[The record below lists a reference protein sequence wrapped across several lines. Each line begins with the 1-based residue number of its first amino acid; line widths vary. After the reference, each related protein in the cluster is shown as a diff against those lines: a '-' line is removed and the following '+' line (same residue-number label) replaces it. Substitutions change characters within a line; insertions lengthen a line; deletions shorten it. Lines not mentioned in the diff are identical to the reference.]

1 MGCKNSERD
10 FFSNFCWW
18 DFELIFCKQD
28 KLFWPR
34 KCLLFLSSL
43 GNGPVDFFFW
53 NYNSENSINRT
64 TLACLGLAHENND
77 ALSEIILSHD
87 DVCAPYT
94 HPTPWLQNW
103 PISHQHR
110 SDNFDL
116 HKSFALKSTW
126 LFFKLQSLFVL
137 KLLYLLLSALFLC
150 LWINCSIL

>member
-1 MGCKNSERD
+1 MKTYENYIILWKVS
-10 FFSNFCWW
+10 F
-18 DFELIFCKQD
+18 
-28 KLFWPR
+28 
-34 KCLLFLSSL
+34 FLSSL
-43 GNGPVDFFFW
+43 GSSPVYFFLKLQLQ
-53 NYNSENSINRT
+53 SINRT
-64 TLACLGLAHENND
+64 KLVCLGLVHENDD
-77 ALSEIILSHD
+77 ALSEIILSNG

-116 HKSFALKSTW
+116 HKSFALKCTW

>member
-1 MGCKNSERD
+1 MRILTSATSKVS
-10 FFSNFCWW
+10 FFS
-18 DFELIFCKQD
+18 QQ
-28 KLFWPR
+28 PR
-34 KCLLFLSSL
+34 KWPCGYF
-43 GNGPVDFFFW
+43 
-53 NYNSENSINRT
+53 SEITIPKIDQSINRT
-64 TLACLGLAHENND
+64 INVLLRLVHENID
-77 ALSEIILSHD
+77 ALSEIVLSHG

-116 HKSFALKSTW
+116 HKSFALKCTW
-126 LFFKLQSLFVL
+126 LFSRLQSLFVL